1 MASSSPPREPSPST
15 ARRGRPRSQETAA
28 SPPSSPGCTPT
39 RRAKSHGRRRGT
51 PTVLHP
57 VGVGSPVP
65 RLTTRWCTL
74 LVADVGGH
82 PQHSVLE
89 SVRGDAATSADA
101 TSRDGHVIRRGVSRS
116 PFPQRPR
123 CASEVAPPHPADV
136 SAAYAVGQARPG
148 LEAFLSACAEARP
161 TLPVPARR
169 SRRRGRHAAA
179 LGRTATRPCG
189 AGCGR
194 EMPPSPATRPL
205 TAAVRQIVTG
215 SPQSTN
221 RPAGPR

>member
-101 TSRDGHVIRRGVSRS
+101 TSRDGHVIRRGVSLIRFLS
-116 PFPQRPR
+116 DLGALLRWHR
-123 CASEVAPPHPADV
+123 HTPADV
-136 SAAYAVGQARPG
+136 PAAYAVGQARPG

-215 SPQSTN
+215 SPPSTN